1 MPLYFYLFYIFQD
14 LFLTICAVIAILSG
28 ELEEFLFHMR
38 LESVG
43 KGSMFLEVEMSER
56 SQVRPQGKGE
66 TQERKKKKET

>member
-28 ELEEFLFHMR
+28 KLEEFLFYMR

-43 KGSMFLEVEMSER
+43 KGSMFLEVGMSER

-66 TQERKKKKET
+66 TQKKKKT